1 MDMFLLRD
9 KLAEVAPVVC
19 VSIGKNDDKSTWE
32 ARYTRTPTDE
42 ELAAVK
48 AVIDAYVLLTP
59 EQAETKSKSMQ
70 LLSATDW
77 KVLRHQDQLNLG
89 VPTTLTKEEF
99 TALLQQRQA
108 ARDAV
113 AKEGL

>member
-32 ARYTRTPTDE
+32 ARYTRTPTDK

-59 EQAETKSKSMQ
+59 QQVETKAKSMQ
-70 LLSATDW
+70 LLSTTDW
-77 KVLRHQDQLNLG
+77 KVLRHQDQVTLG
-89 VPTTLTKEEF
+89 VATSLLHEEYIE
-99 TALLQQRQA
+99 LLQQRQA
-108 ARDAV
+108 AREAV
-113 AKEGL
+113 AKEG